1 MRASGATTLAEVAR
15 AAGVSPSTVSHVIN
29 GTRHVSETTAR
40 TVHATIDALGY
51 RPNAVAR
58 SLARASTNAV
68 GVVMAMSSNRYFTDI
83 VCAVE
88 RACRE
93 LGQVVLLVDSRD
105 DPTVE
110 LEAVR
115 ELHQRRVDGIVLA
128 PAVDPERRTLRY
140 LVEQRLPCVVVD
152 RVIDAELDQVGVTN
166 EASMRALVEYLIGLG
181 HRRVGIVGGQPGLS
195 TSIDRL
201 GGYRVALEGRGIPVD
216 ESLIEPGN
224 ASADAAALAAGRL
237 LRLDPRPSAIV
248 AGNNLSMIG
257 TMRAVRSAGLTVPN
271 DLALAGFDDFEW
283 ADSFEP
289 RLTVMAQPCEAIG
302 RRAAAL
308 LARRI
313 AAPDAPPRTS
323 LLEPTLVVR
332 SSCGSTVPATDPARG
347 SA

>member
-1 MRASGATTLAEVAR
+1 M
-15 AAGVSPSTVSHVIN
+15 SHVIN
-29 GTRHVSETTAR
+29 GTRHVSETTTAR

-166 EASMRALVEYLIGLG
+166 DGIDARAGGVPDRPGAPARRASWAAS
-181 HRRVGIVGGQPGLS
+181 PGLS
-195 TSIDRL
+195 HLDRPS
-201 GGYRVALEGRGIPVD
+201 GGAIASRSRGGGIPVD

-257 TMRAVRSAGLTVPN
+257 TMRGGAVGGGLTG
-271 DLALAGFDDFEW
+271 AER
-283 ADSFEP
+283 S
-289 RLTVMAQPCEAIG
+289 
-302 RRAAAL
+302 RA
-308 LARRI
+308 RG
-313 AAPDAPPRTS
+313 
-323 LLEPTLVVR
+323 
-332 SSCGSTVPATDPARG
+332 GSTTSSGPTASSPG
-347 SA
+347 